1 MFCIW
6 LFEPSGQFANDRI
19 SGQGEMQYADKSVY
33 KGQWVD
39 NQVCGLNVNLLTHN
53 MNSQYNPVLRILDI
67 STPAVITEDHDSLY
81 TTLQMQLQSIVC
93 VFNYFV
99 VSNAVYIVL
108 M

>member
-1 MFCIW
+1 MLIS
-6 LFEPSGQFANDRI
+6 LFTKDSGWTIRC
-19 SGQGEMQYADKSVY
+19 V
-33 KGQWVD
+33 V
-39 NQVCGLNVNLLTHN
+39 LHVNLLTHN

-67 STPAVITEDHDSLY
+67 STPAVITEGHDSLY

-93 VFNYFV
+93 VFNYFL

>member
-39 NQVCGLNVNLLTHN
+39 NQVCGLKSPY
-53 MNSQYNPVLRILDI
+53 SQYELSVQSCIENLDI
-67 STPAVITEDHDSLY
+67 STPAVITEGHDSLY